1 MYTMGR
7 TTNRVAPDPSLPPLE
22 DRLVEVALAL
32 LDEEGFE
39 SLTLRHVA
47 RRAGVSHSAPLR
59 HFRSF
64 ADLLS
69 AVAARG
75 FALLSEAVDQSAA
88 EWTPGAPL
96 DPIQRPLPPVGRL
109 EAAGRAYVDV
119 AVTHPELFALMFRP
133 DELDVTN
140 AAFVRESRG
149 AFEHLVRHVRA
160 AQDAGWQAARDTR
173 LLAGS
178 IWSAVHGL
186 ATLWSQG
193 AFPGVIPTASLGD
206 AVSTTLNLV
215 LATPEKLH
223 E

>member
-1 MYTMGR
+1 MSQPTI
-7 TTNRVAPDPSLPPLE
+7 ND
-22 DRLVEVALAL
+22 
-32 LDEEGFE
+32 
-39 SLTLRHVA
+39 VA

-59 HFRSF
+59 HFRNF
-64 ADLLS
+64 ADLLA

-75 FALLSEAVDQSAA
+75 FALLSQSVEKSSAQVA
-88 EWTPGAPL
+88 LGAG
-96 DPIQRPLPPVGRL
+96 PIARL
-109 EAAGRAYVDV
+109 EAAGHAYVRV
-119 AVTHPELFALMFRP
+119 AVARPGLFALMFRP
-133 DELDVTN
+133 DELDLGNTE
-140 AAFVRESRG
+140 FQRESRA

-160 AQDAGWQAARDTR
+160 AQDAGWRPTLETR

-193 AFPGVIPTASLGD
+193 AFLGAVPDASLHD

-215 LATPEKLH
+215 LATKENAHH